1 MVSGVNDIHLK
12 LEDGEKI
19 AFISDVHVDSK
30 MPDSRVDDIIVTL
43 KLSIP
48 FRNFIMSHT
57 IRCKPVIVS
66 N

>member
-1 MVSGVNDIHLK
+1 MNDIHLK

-43 KLSIP
+43 KDKLVDILNKCINENVKYV
-48 FRNFIMSHT
+48 FLKVML
-57 IRCKPVIVS
+57 
-66 N
+66 